1 MNRAYMIQELEKD
14 LEWDICIIGGG
25 AVGLG
30 TAVDAASRGL
40 KTVLVEQADFAKG
53 TSSRATKLV
62 HGGVRYLQQGNIKLV
77 KEALRERGLLL
88 KNAPHL
94 ATTQAFI
101 IPAYKWWE
109 GPFYTIGLKIYN
121 LLAGKSTI
129 GPVKWLNKKKVLQT
143 IPTLNAK
150 GLSGGVMYYDG
161 QFDDSRLAVNL
172 AQTAAAHQ
180 AVVINYM
187 KVMEVLKSNEII
199 NGVLVNDT
207 LTGKEYAIKA
217 KTVINATG
225 VFADSIFKMDDAGAV
240 NIITPSQG
248 IHIVLDQSF
257 LNSTTAI
264 MIPKTTDGRVLFAI
278 PWHKYTLLGTTDTPV
293 NEILL
298 EPKPLQEE
306 IDFIMNH
313 AAIYLSRPPRLSDV
327 KSVFTGMRPL
337 VKSNA
342 KNTKD
347 ISRRH
352 LIKVSPSKLIS
363 IMGGK
368 WTTYRQ
374 MAEEVVN
381 EAIVQGGLTVHK
393 PCATYTLKIHG
404 WKEGVNF
411 SGDRYQYGAD
421 EDNINLLIQ
430 TSAVAAEKIHPQLVY
445 TKAEIIWAVKKEM
458 CMTVED
464 ALARRT
470 RALFLNAHAALA
482 VAPVVAAIM
491 AAEMNKDAK
500 WIAEQVADFTKTAKH
515 YIIT

>member
-1 MNRAYMIQELEKD
+1 MNRAYMIQELEKN

-30 TAVDAASRGL
+30 TAVDAATRGL
-40 KTVLVEQADFAKG
+40 KTILVEQADFAKG
-53 TSSRATKLV
+53 TSSKATKLV

-109 GPFYTIGLKIYN
+109 GSFYTIGLKIYN

-129 GPVKWLNKKKVLQT
+129 GPVKWLNKQKVLQT

-150 GLSGGVMYYDG
+150 RLRGGVMYYDG
-161 QFDDSRLAVNL
+161 QFDDSRLAINL
-172 AQTAAAHQ
+172 AQTAAVHQ
-180 AVVINYM
+180 AAVINYM
-187 KVMEVLKSNEII
+187 QVTGFLKHNEII
-199 NGVLVNDT
+199 NGVLVSDT
-207 LTGKEYAIKA
+207 LSGNEYTIKA

-225 VFADSIFKMDDAGAV
+225 VFADGIFKMDDAKAA

-293 NEILL
+293 KEILL

-313 AAIYLSRPPRLSDV
+313 AAIYLSRPPKLSDV
-327 KSVFTGMRPL
+327 QSVFTGMRPL

-347 ISRRH
+347 ISRSH
-352 LIKVSPSKLIS
+352 LIKVSHSKLIS
-363 IMGGK
+363 IIGGK

-381 EAIVQGGLTVHK
+381 EAIVQGGLNLDK

-404 WKEGVNF
+404 WKLGVDF
-411 SGDRYQYGAD
+411 TSDRYQYGAD
-421 EDNINLLIQ
+421 EENINMLIH
-430 TSAVAAEKIHPQLVY
+430 TNPGAAAKIHSQLAY
-445 TKAEIIWAVKKEM
+445 TKAEIIWAVKNEM

-470 RALFLNAHAALA
+470 RALFLNAHAAIA
-482 VAPVVAAIM
+482 AAPLVAAIM
-491 AAEMNKDAK
+491 AAEMSKDAK
-500 WIAEQVADFTKTAKH
+500 WIEEQVTDFTKTAKH